1 MVPLA
6 REGSWLFIYND
17 ELTQKRLINI
27 PFGSC
32 FILRSNVLHGGC
44 CGSPGNTRLQV
55 SFILHKMMDNY
66 KELGHVDGRICFEKG
81 FYDPPEVD
89 YTKSVCLL
97 GPELEDTVSKYHQVI
112 TNKFLWEVICFQKCK
127 RSLCLKM
134 LSNVYTQI

>member
-1 MVPLA
+1 M
-6 REGSWLFIYND
+6 
-17 ELTQKRLINI
+17 
-27 PFGSC
+27 
-32 FILRSNVLHGGC
+32 LHGGC

-97 GPELEDTVSKYHQVI
+97 GSELEDTVSKYPQVI
-112 TNKFLWEVICFQKCK
+112 TNKCFMGSHMFPKVQEK
-127 RSLCLKM
+127 SV
-134 LSNVYTQI
+134 SENVE